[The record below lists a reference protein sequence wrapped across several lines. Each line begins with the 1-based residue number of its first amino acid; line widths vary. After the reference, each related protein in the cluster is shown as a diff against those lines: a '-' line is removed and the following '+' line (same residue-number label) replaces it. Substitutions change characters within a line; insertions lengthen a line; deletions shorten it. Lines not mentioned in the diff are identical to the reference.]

1 LTSWPFPLGCGI
13 QTGTGSVL
21 DTLSTYI
28 QAPQAKKSNNK
39 REFVTEKF
47 FRSNAKDDVSYFPVG
62 DGVVHSGP

>member
-1 LTSWPFPLGCGI
+1 V
-13 QTGTGSVL
+13 GSRH
-21 DTLSTYI
+21 I

-62 DGVVHSGP
+62 DGVVHSEP